1 MQQSV
6 QGLKVGVGD
15 HYHQE
20 VFETEAGLLGLNLAN
35 TAVNSQ
41 LEQS

>member
-15 HYHQE
+15 HHQE
-20 VFETEAGLLGLNLAN
+20 VFETEVGLLGLNLAN